1 MANHIADSLTI
12 ATDLIAVRYH
22 GADASA
28 LLARCNTWLVN
39 VPTEQ
44 QAIRDSRFN
53 VSRKLDMLD
62 KAIDRVRAVRLNCI
76 EAATQRRVA

>member
-1 MANHIADSLTI
+1 MTNHIADSLTI

-22 GADASA
+22 GVDASA

-62 KAIDRVRAVRLNCI
+62 KATDRVRAVRLNCV
-76 EAATQRRVA
+76 EAISKRVAA

>member
-22 GADASA
+22 CADASA
-28 LLARCNTWLVN
+28 LLARCDAWLAV
-39 VPTEQ
+39 VPVQE

-62 KAIDRVRAVRLNCI
+62 KATDRVRAVRLNCV
-76 EAATQRRVA
+76 EAISNRVAA

>member
-1 MANHIADSLTI
+1 MTNRIAISLTI

-28 LLARCNTWLVN
+28 LLARCDSWLAN
-39 VPTEQ
+39 ESTER

-62 KAIDRVRAVRLNCI
+62 KAVDRVRAVRLNCV
-76 EAATQRRVA
+76 ELVAQRRAA